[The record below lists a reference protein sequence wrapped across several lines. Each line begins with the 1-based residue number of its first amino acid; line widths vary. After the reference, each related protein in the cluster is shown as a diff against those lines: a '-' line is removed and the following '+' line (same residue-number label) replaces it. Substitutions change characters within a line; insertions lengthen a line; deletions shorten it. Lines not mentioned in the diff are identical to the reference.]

1 MSWSDKYKR
10 SINCDNPSGFSQ
22 KAHCAAR
29 KKRQKG
35 EETKSKSPFN
45 EMHEVKSHKTVEQI
59 AKKHRMEVSFIKNQL
74 KMGVPIEHEHTK
86 DKDLATDIALQHLDE
101 IPDYYTRL
109 KKMEAEAKKEHKKFK
124 DVPVSEGTL
133 HHWFKGSK
141 SKDGKPGWVQAD
153 GSPCANEPGETK
165 TPKCFSSARLASL
178 KRKGEE
184 GEALIKSAV
193 RRKRQKDKGQQAK
206 SGAAAPTN
214 VPTFAKGKKDPNY
227 IKAEPG
233 IKEAMELNEA
243 QKDQP
248 GKGSGSKDACYHKVK
263 ARYDVWPSAYASGAL
278 VKCRKVG
285 AANWGTKSEAMEMMR
300 YCPKC
305 QKNETRDECK
315 YGANYWDMYSL
326 PMSLGKKY
334 TPNTPHPGNFPE
346 SYDHEYS
353 MARSELSTIIA
364 AAKRLRKKMAK
375 GEGEIEAWVQSK
387 ITKAADYIDA
397 AADYVDSGE
406 MKEEVGSTDT
416 PSDKKPFD
424 VAVKKIM
431 KKDMTTLQRIRAL
444 KQAGKLQGVDEQM
457 LPPIDPK
464 AHKDAQ
470 RTQKLYNKGAG
481 TDNPYEKKEFLKRTG
496 PQLPLAKKDIKT
508 QVAHYEPEG
517 EIIDEMGPVIGLGI
531 RAGLA
536 AGTALAGKMVYDKAK
551 GVADKI
557 KERNQKMQR
566 QIDQINQSYEPDG
579 EVIDEK
585 CWPGYKKKGM
595 KTMFGKRYPN
605 CVKAEG
611 FSNWREEMGLSED
624 WQKVNRQDKTAGL
637 SRAAVKA
644 YRRENP
650 GSKLQT
656 AVTEKSPKG
665 KRAKRRASFCRRMKG
680 MKSKLTSAKTARDP
694 DSNIN
699 KALRRWNCN

>member
-29 KKRQKG
+29 KKRVKG

-109 KKMEAEAKKEHKKFK
+109 KKMESSAKKEHKKFK
-124 DVPVSEGTL
+124 DVPVSEGSL

-141 SKDGKPGWVQAD
+141 SKGGKPGWVQAD

-233 IKEAMELNEA
+233 LKEAMELNEA
-243 QKDQP
+243 RKDKP
-248 GKGSGSKDACYHKVK
+248 GKGSGTKDACYHKVK
-263 ARYDVWPSAYASGAL
+263 SRYDVWPSAYASGAL

-285 AANWGTKSEAMEMMR
+285 AANWGTKSEAMEMIR

-305 QKNETRDECK
+305 EKNEARNECK
-315 YGANYWDMYSL
+315 YGTRYWDTYSM
-326 PMSLGKKY
+326 PVSLGKKY
-334 TPNTPHPGNFPE
+334 TPNTPHPGNMPE
-346 SYDHEYS
+346 GYDHEYS

-406 MKEEVGSTDT
+406 MKEEVADT
-416 PSDKKPFD
+416 NTTSDKKPFD
-424 VAVKKIM
+424 IAVKKIM
-431 KKDMTTLQRIRAL
+431 KRDMAPLQRIRAL
-444 KQAGKLQGVDEQM
+444 RQAGKLQGVDEQM
-457 LPPIDPK
+457 LPAIDPE
-464 AHKDAQ
+464 AHKKAQ
-470 RTQKLYNKGAG
+470 KTQKLFNKGTS
-481 TDNPYEKKEFLKRTG
+481 TDNPNEKEIFLKRTG
-496 PQLPLAKKDIKT
+496 PQLPLAKKETKT

-517 EIIDEMGPVIGLGI
+517 E
-531 RAGLA
+531 
-536 AGTALAGKMVYDKAK
+536 
-551 GVADKI
+551 
-557 KERNQKMQR
+557 
-566 QIDQINQSYEPDG
+566 
-579 EVIDEK
+579 VIDEK
-585 CWPGYKKKGM
+585 CWTGYKKKGM

-624 WQKVNRQDKTAGL
+624 WQKVNRQDKTDGL
-637 SRAAVKA
+637 SQAAVNA

-656 AVTEKSPKG
+656 AVTEKKPKG
-665 KRAKRRASFCRRMKG
+665 KRAKRRANFCRRMKG

-694 DSNIN
+694 DSRIN